1 MINACQVARMT
12 GTGGQLYTAVNH
24 NHRSAPE
31 VLNAFLNFFDHCP
44 LLKMSYFFANM
55 AILKA
60 FGDAKRV
67 HIVDY
72 GILYGMQW
80 PSLIYHLSQLPGGPP
95 HLRITGIFQWH
106 CPLHPGLNE
115 SSVGAEIPK
124 LCFFIHRNPQAIC
137 GFQELSS

>member
-1 MINACQVARMT
+1 MT
-12 GTGGQLYTAVNH
+12 GTGGQLYTALNNNH
-24 NHRSAPE
+24 PSAPE
-31 VLNAFLNFFDHCP
+31 VLKALFSYFECCP
-44 LLKMSYFFANM
+44 LLRMSYLFSNLAM
-55 AILKA
+55 MQA

-80 PSLIYHLSQLPGGPP
+80 PSLIYYLSQRPGGPP

-106 CPLHPGLNE
+106 CPLHLELNE
-115 SSVGAEIPK
+115 SSVAIEIPK
-124 LCFFIHRNPQAIC
+124 FCFFIYKNPQVIY